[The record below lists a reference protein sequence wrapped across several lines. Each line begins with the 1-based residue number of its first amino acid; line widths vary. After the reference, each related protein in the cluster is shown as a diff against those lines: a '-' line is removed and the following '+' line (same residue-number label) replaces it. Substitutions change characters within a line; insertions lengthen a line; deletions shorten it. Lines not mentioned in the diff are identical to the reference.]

1 MLTQGLASKV
11 FVPPTNAAAAKDTV
25 FVEGDGWLDVA
36 RTRALWKAFR
46 GPKSIVD
53 EGQWVDRP
61 SASIASLYIFGG
73 MELAEVLRADGN
85 PSEARDVFATVR
97 NVARVVRLEQFVSG
111 AESLFAAPS
120 GDSSAAVP
128 LKVNAGVPPKVQS
141 SEPAKK
147 KR

>member
-1 MLTQGLASKV
+1 M
-11 FVPPTNAAAAKDTV
+11 

-36 RTRALWKAFR
+36 RTRALWNEFR
-46 GPKSIVD
+46 GRNRSSTKGS
-53 EGQWVDRP
+53 GSTDRP
-61 SASIASLYIFGG
+61 RASRVSYIFGG
-73 MELAEVLRADGN
+73 MELAEVLRADGK

-97 NVARVVRLEQFVSG
+97 NVARVVRLDQFVSG
-111 AESLFAAPS
+111 AESVFAVPG
-120 GDSSAAVP
+120 GDSSAGVP